1 VFGVWRVVAGDGIS
15 PANEQ
20 LVNHLAGGQIDVS
33 QQPTVAVDVANVAL
47 EGDVLAEHE
56 LTVDGS
62 CFWGEAISAH
72 FWRVNP
78 DVSHA
83 PFIELR
89 DQDSDGVAIGDGDD
103 ARLALVVWR
112 WGGEGGREGEGY
124 DREQNGQDS
133 FYPHH

>member
-1 VFGVWRVVAGDGIS
+1 VAGDGIS

-20 LVNHLAGGQIDVS
+20 LVNHFSGGQIDIS
-33 QQPTVAVDVANVAL
+33 QQPTEAVGVADVAL

-56 LTVDGS
+56 LAIGGS

-72 FWRVNP
+72 FWRVDP

-83 PFIELR
+83 PFIESG
-89 DQDSDGVAIGDGDD
+89 DQNVDGVAIDDGDD

-112 WGGEGGREGEGY
+112 WGGEGGREGEG
-124 DREQNGQDS
+124 
-133 FYPHH
+133 